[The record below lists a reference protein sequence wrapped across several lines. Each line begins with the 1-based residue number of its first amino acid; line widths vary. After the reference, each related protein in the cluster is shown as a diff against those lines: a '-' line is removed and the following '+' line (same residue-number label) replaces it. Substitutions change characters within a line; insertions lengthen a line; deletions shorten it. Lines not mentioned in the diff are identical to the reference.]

1 VVTTPTPLV
10 SIALVIPSSTAGSVC
25 ALELLDRGFVH
36 LREQCASKSA
46 AWTIAREV
54 FAAASRPDAIGS
66 DMPPL
71 EDVGEFTVPPADAL
85 RRDFQTLHMDFG
97 LPIEAGEPLD
107 IARFTALYI
116 NPRHPPTTALTRVV
130 PLGAL
135 LQQRAWSPRSTLLA
149 NLRRYGRTA
158 PVGAGYVEGI
168 LARLVEAADN
178 CSVLP
183 PTTDPD
189 FLCGMEFATLAE
201 ERAHFARHSLELD
214 TVEHRVHLRPGE
226 LVLFDNLTTAHGRTG
241 TRRPEEL
248 HQLCVGY
255 RRLEAARQRTLLL
268 RVLDA
273 FGGAH
278 EYPCAVRAIG

>member
-1 VVTTPTPLV
+1 VVSRRDPSTGAGQSPPLV
-10 SIALVIPSSTAGSVC
+10 SIALVITSSTAGSIC
-25 ALELLDRGFVH
+25 AVELLDCGFVH

-46 AWTIAREV
+46 AWTTAREV
-54 FAAASRPDAIGS
+54 FADARRPDAIGA

-85 RRDFQTLHMDFG
+85 RRDFQTLHIDFG
-97 LPIEAGEPLD
+97 LPIEAEEPLD
-107 IARFTALYI
+107 IARFTALYVD
-116 NPRHPPTTALTRVV
+116 PRHPPTTALTRVV
-130 PLGAL
+130 PLRPL
-135 LQQRAWSPRSTLLA
+135 LQQRAWSPRSTLLT
-149 NLRRYGRTA
+149 NLRRYGRPA

-178 CSVLP
+178 CAALP
-183 PTTDPD
+183 PTTAPN

-214 TVEHRVHLRPGE
+214 DVEHRVHLRPGE
-226 LVLFDNLTTAHGRTG
+226 LLLFDNLTTAHGRTG

-255 RRLEAARQRTLLL
+255 RRLEGARQRTLLL

-278 EYPCAVRAIG
+278 E